1 MAKQIFYILGTSMK
15 TRVCCLHSAKDLRV
29 ETRDV
34 APPKAGEVRV
44 ALGAGGICGSD
55 LHYYQHGGFG
65 VVRVREPIIL
75 GHEAAGFVAE
85 LGDGVTGLNVG
96 DMVALN
102 PSQNCG
108 TCEYCVQGLEMHCT
122 DMIFNGSAMRMPHV
136 QGLYRDQITLNADQ
150 CVPVTGDVTVS
161 EAACSEPLA
170 VCMHAHSLAGD
181 LRGKRVLVMGAG
193 PIGVLCAALAKD
205 AGAVEIV
212 VTDLQD
218 VPLKVALEMGATS
231 TINVISDTDSM
242 AEYAKGKGHF
252 DVAFECTGA
261 APALVSAL
269 GAMRP
274 RGVIVQVGMS
284 GDTAIPLGTLVAK
297 ELTHRGTFRFHNEF
311 QQAVDAISN
320 RRIDVRPMIT
330 AQMPVDQAVEAFE
343 LAGDRTRA
351 VKVHLVFNT

>member
-1 MAKQIFYILGTSMK
+1 MK
-15 TRVCCLHSAKDLRV
+15 TRVCCLHSAKDIRV

-34 APPKAGEVRV
+34 VPPQAGEIRV
-44 ALGAGGICGSD
+44 AVGAGGICGSD

-65 VVRVREPIIL
+65 TVWVREPIIL
-75 GHEAAGFVAE
+75 GHEAAGHVEA
-85 LGDGVTGLNVG
+85 LGDGVTGLKVG

-102 PSQNCG
+102 PSKNCG
-108 TCEYCVQGLEMHCT
+108 TCAYCLQGLEMHCT
-122 DMIFNGSAMRMPHV
+122 DMIFNGSAMRTPHV
-136 QGLYRDQITLNADQ
+136 QGLYRDQITLDARQ
-150 CVPVTGDVTVS
+150 CVPVTGAVSVS

-170 VCMHAHSLAGD
+170 VCLHARSLAGD
-181 LRGKRVLVMGAG
+181 LNGKRVLVTGAG

-205 AGAVEIV
+205 AGAAEIV

-218 VPLKVALEMGATS
+218 VPLAVAREMGATS
-231 TINVISDTDSM
+231 TINVMNDTTTM
-242 AEYAKGKGHF
+242 AAFAAGKGHF

-269 GAMRP
+269 AALRP
-274 RGVIVQVGMS
+274 RGVIVQVGMA
-284 GDTAIPLGTLVAK
+284 GDTSIPLGMLVAK
-297 ELTHRGTFRFHNEF
+297 ELTHRGTFRFHSEF
-311 QQAVDAISN
+311 QEAVAAISE

-330 AQMPVDQAVEAFE
+330 AQMPLDRAEEAFE

>member
-1 MAKQIFYILGTSMK
+1 MK
-15 TRVCCLHSAKDLRV
+15 TRVCCLHSAKDIRV

-34 APPKAGEVRV
+34 APPQAGEVRV

-85 LGDGVTGLNVG
+85 IGAGVTGLKVG

-102 PSQNCG
+102 PSTNCG
-108 TCEYCVQGLEMHCT
+108 KCEYCVQGLEMHCT

-136 QGLYRDQITLNADQ
+136 QGFYRDQMTVDARQ
-150 CVPVTGDVTVS
+150 CVPVTGDVAVS

-170 VCMHAHSLAGD
+170 VCMHAVSLAGD
-181 LRGKRVLVMGAG
+181 LKGKRVLVTGAG
-193 PIGVLCAALAKD
+193 PIGVLCVALAKE
-205 AGAVEIV
+205 AGAAEIV
-212 VTDLQD
+212 VTDLQK
-218 VPLKVALEMGATS
+218 VPLDVASEMGATKVV
-231 TINVISDTDSM
+231 NVIDDADTM
-242 AEYAKGKGHF
+242 QAYARGKGYF
-252 DVAFECTGA
+252 DVAFECTGVA
-261 APALVSAL
+261 SALVSAL
-269 GAMRP
+269 GALRP
-274 RGVIVQVGMS
+274 RGVIVQVGMA
-284 GDTAIPLGTLVAK
+284 GDTAVPLGILVAK
-297 ELTHRGTFRFHNEF
+297 EITHRGTFRFHSEF
-311 QQAVDAISN
+311 QDAVDAIST

-330 AQMPVDQAVEAFE
+330 AQMPVENAEEAFE

>member
-1 MAKQIFYILGTSMK
+1 MK
-15 TRVCCLHSAKDLRV
+15 TRVCCLHSAKDIRV

-34 APPKAGEVRV
+34 VPPKAGEVRV
-44 ALGAGGICGSD
+44 AVGAGGICGSD

-65 VVRVREPIIL
+65 MVWVREPIIL
-75 GHEAAGFVAE
+75 GHEAAGRVAE
-85 LGDGVTGLNVG
+85 LGEGVTGLEIG

-122 DMIFNGSAMRMPHV
+122 DMIFNGSAMRTPHV
-136 QGLYRDQITLNADQ
+136 QGLYRDQITLDARQ
-150 CVPVTGDVTVS
+150 CVPVTGDVSVS

-170 VCMHAHSLAGD
+170 VCLHARSLAGD
-181 LRGKRVLVMGAG
+181 LKGKRVLVTGAG
-193 PIGVLCAALAKD
+193 PIGVLCVALAKD
-205 AGAVEIV
+205 AGAAEIV

-218 VPLKVALEMGATS
+218 VPLAVAREMGATLA
-231 TINVISDTDSM
+231 INVMDDAASM
-242 AEYAKGKGHF
+242 ATFAADKGYF

-269 GAMRP
+269 AALRP
-274 RGVIVQVGMS
+274 RGVIVQVGLA
-284 GDTAIPLGTLVAK
+284 GDTSIPLGVLVAK
-297 ELTHRGTFRFHNEF
+297 ELTHRGTFRFHREF
-311 QQAVDAISN
+311 QDAVTAISE

-330 AQMPVDQAVEAFE
+330 AQMPLDQAEKAFE